1 MNRGAQRH
9 AARGSTR
16 PSGSFPGSPAPAWA
30 RLCSV
35 LLVSLG
41 YARAGSL
48 ELQNVIEKV
57 RAEVNPNEAMG
68 FLMRIHETDR
78 WFTFPKF
85 QDTAAF
91 LRSTM
96 ERIGLEKVELEAAP
110 ADGVTQ
116 FGFWTMPLAWDVR
129 RAVLEIVE
137 PPLPSEQRVLADY
150 EKTPASLVMWSGPT
164 PPEGIQAEV
173 VELPAVSLAE
183 LRRSQVEG
191 KMVLAELPADL
202 GRRGALKAALYRL
215 GAAGLIS
222 CSAENPE
229 LLDAHYWVNA
239 WGDHGWAFT
248 KSSSPLPGFSVT
260 PRQAESLRRLL
271 ARHKTVRVRAIVDSR
286 LYAGTYPYVTGVVSS
301 SGSGEEVLLLA
312 HTSELGAQD
321 NATGVAAILEAAAT
335 LRRLLAG
342 GKLSPPRRAVR
353 ILAMPEDYG
362 SMAYIVRHP
371 DRIRRTIGAV
381 NVDSPAGPYEMAGT
395 AYRVR
400 LNPDVARSYQD
411 ALAVRVAESYYAAL
425 GRPFP
430 GASPF
435 RPTSDSYLSDPL
447 IGVPTIALQGGSGV
461 NVHHSSADTIARVD
475 PRSLRD
481 LSALLAVYAYCLAS
495 AGEAEIPQLAQWTA
509 DRAYANM
516 LRGLGPHLDRIL
528 QAKEAGA
535 LAGGLHSAF
544 ERIAYDAERDAEA
557 LLSLARLA
565 APERRASVRSW
576 LEPFLKLLDRFAAD
590 QKQRVQRAAEGRAL
604 ELGLRAPVRPVAPGL
619 DARRAEAARIVVRR
633 KGPGPVTLDDLP
645 FEQREGYPGF
655 AGVPAPLVLLLWC
668 DGKRNLAEVIRRIE
682 LEWGPMDFDFV
693 GYFRFLARHGYVE
706 ILPAG
711 SGPTGPPRSDM
722 PPAVSRHGEQ

>member
-1 MNRGAQRH
+1 MNRRRAERF
-9 AARGSTR
+9 ARGCVR
-16 PSGSFPGSPAPAWA
+16 PAESFHGGAALSWTWRWLILLLGLGPACAA
-30 RLCSV
+30 
-35 LLVSLG
+35 
-41 YARAGSL
+41 SL
-48 ELQNVIEKV
+48 ELRSVIEKV
-57 RAEVNPNEAMG
+57 RAEVNPSEAMD
-68 FLMRIHETDR
+68 LVMRIHSSDR

-85 QDTAAF
+85 EQTAAY

-96 ERIGLEKVELEAAP
+96 ERLGLDQVELETPP

-137 PPLPSEQRVLADY
+137 PPLPTELRILADY

-173 VELPAVSLAE
+173 IELPPVSPAE

-222 CSAENPE
+222 CSTENPE

-248 KSSSPLPGFSVT
+248 KSGSPLPGFSVT
-260 PRQAESLRRLL
+260 PRQAEFLRRLL
-271 ARHKTVRVRAIVDSR
+271 AGHRTVRVRAAVDSR
-286 LYAGTYPYVTGVVSS
+286 FYAGTYPYVTGVVSS
-301 SGSGEEVLLLA
+301 SGLEEVLLLA

-335 LRRLLAG
+335 LRRLIGA
-342 GKLSPPRRAVR
+342 GKLPPLRRTVR

-362 SMAYIVRHP
+362 SMAYVVRHP

-381 NVDSPAGPYEMAGT
+381 NVDTPAGPYDMAGT
-395 AYRVR
+395 AYTVR

-411 ALAVRVAESYYAAL
+411 ALAVRVAETYYAMLRRA
-425 GRPFP
+425 FP
-430 GASPF
+430 GPASF
-435 RPTSDSYLSDPL
+435 RPTSDSYLSDPS
-447 IGVPTIALQGGSGV
+447 IGVPTVSLQGGSGV

-495 AGEAEIPQLAQWTA
+495 AGEEEIPRLAEWTA
-509 DRAYANM
+509 DRGYANM
-516 LRGLGPHLDRIL
+516 LRGLGPHLDGIL
-528 QAKEAGA
+528 RATDADA
-535 LAGGLHSAF
+535 LGRRLHSAF
-544 ERIAYDAERDAEA
+544 ERIAYQAERDTEA
-557 LLSLARLA
+557 LLSLVRLA
-565 APERRASVRSW
+565 SAERRGPVRAS
-576 LEPFLKLLDRFAAD
+576 LEPFAGLLARFAAE
-590 QKQRVQRAAEGRAL
+590 QKERVQRAAQGRAL
-604 ELGLRAPVRPVAPGL
+604 ALGLKAPVRPLAPAP
-619 DARRAEAARIVVRR
+619 DARRAEAARIIVRR
-633 KGPGPVTLDDLP
+633 KRPGPVTLDDLP
-645 FEQREGYPGF
+645 FQRREGYPGF
-655 AGVPAPLVLLLWC
+655 AGSPAPLVLLLWC
-668 DGKRNLAEVIRRIE
+668 DGRRNLAEVIRRIE

-693 GYFRFLARHGYVE
+693 GYFRFLAKHGYVE
-706 ILPAG
+706 ILPAA
-711 SGPTGPPRSDM
+711 SR
-722 PPAVSRHGEQ
+722 PADLREN